1 VNNSAGDK
9 YPFNVEA
16 LLRSKGEFKSLL
28 DIDEIIQRNDLSDDE
43 KSDMIGR
50 AIKTVIAGRTAHG
63 Q

>member
-1 VNNSAGDK
+1 MSNSAGDK

-28 DIDEIIQRNDLSDDE
+28 EIDEVIQRNDLSDDE
-43 KSDMIGR
+43 KSELIVA
-50 AIKTVIAGRTAHG
+50 AIKSVIAGSTVHG